1 MARPVSPPHPTTPPP
16 PAARERLV
24 DAALSVLSEQGLGRT
39 SMRQVAKRAR
49 LSLGLAH
56 YHFGTKEE
64 LLAATITASR
74 ARFLSRLEQTAP
86 PPDASGAEVLRA
98 LLELARA
105 LVDFMPGWYRLCT
118 DVDALGVRSSALG
131 RVAAANKAQGAL
143 DVLQYLQLI
152 VARLAPGSE
161 PPALA
166 GEASALVASFEG
178 LAVRKLLDPSFEI
191 DEAYLALERMML
203 ARWAPG
209 VEPVARP
216 WNDDVLGLR
225 RLRKAKPGRKT
236 KTRRRRSR

>member
-1 MARPVSPPHPTTPPP
+1 VSPPRPPASPP

-86 PPDASGAEVLRA
+86 PPEASGAEVLRT

-105 LVDFMPGWYRLCT
+105 LVDFMPEWYRLCT
-118 DVDALGVRSSALG
+118 DVDALGVRSCALA

-152 VARLAPGSE
+152 VARLAPDAE

-209 VEPVARP
+209 IEPVTRP
-216 WNDDVLGLR
+216 WNDDPLGLR

-236 KTRRRRSR
+236 RRRSR